1 MLQFSACFHQRSCH
15 PIDWLA
21 AWIFSGQDPKA
32 LLWAKVNP
40 TNPSHTSRCLHL
52 SLKNLPLHLSLF
64 QKAGKCRN
72 GLESECGISFSL
84 MSTFFVFYTHILT
97 WNIIFKISWQMGMV
111 SCAILQRASDW
122 HSPIVGAHD
131 SCPTT
136 IPNTRCSSDAIP
148 QAHEKPLK
156 VRGQWVCDIRG
167 CHGSWEEQHRHADPT
182 LCS

>member
-97 WNIIFKISWQMGMV
+97 WNIIFKNQLTNGHGELCHSSTGIWLALPNSWCPWLLPNYNPQYT
-111 SCAILQRASDW
+111 LQQWRN
-122 HSPIVGAHD
+122 SP
-131 SCPTT
+131 
-136 IPNTRCSSDAIP
+136 R
-148 QAHEKPLK
+148 
-156 VRGQWVCDIRG
+156 
-167 CHGSWEEQHRHADPT
+167 SWKAPEG
-182 LCS
+182 